1 MRFEDLPYRPCVG
14 VMVLNRAGH
23 VLIGRR
29 IDGPEHVDETHAWQM
44 PQGGIDPGEDPRLA
58 VMRELEEETG
68 IAQAEILAEHPEWI
82 DYDLPPHL
90 IGAVLGGKYRGQR
103 QRWFALRFLGQDS
116 DIRLDAHTHPE
127 FVEWKWVPL
136 EQTPEIGVPFKRAT
150 YERLVK
156 DFAEYSGRPGALPL
170 HQARA

>member
-1 MRFEDLPYRPCVG
+1 MSDLPYRMNVG
-14 VMVLNRAGH
+14 AALFNRDGL
-23 VLIGRR
+23 VFVGRR
-29 IDGPEHVDETHAWQM
+29 ADLASTAGAWQM

-68 IAQAEILAEHPEWI
+68 IAQAEILAEHPDWI

-103 QRWFALRFLGQDS
+103 QRWFALRFLGVDS

-150 YERLVK
+150 YERLVR
-156 DFAEYSGRPGALPL
+156 DFAEFSKRPGALPL
-170 HQARA
+170 DPAGA

>member
-1 MRFEDLPYRPCVG
+1 MSDLPYRMNVG
-14 VMVLNRAGH
+14 AALFNRDGL
-23 VLIGRR
+23 VFVGRR
-29 IDGPEHVDETHAWQM
+29 ADLGSAAGAWQM
-44 PQGGIDPGEDPRLA
+44 PQGGIDPGEEPRLA

-68 IAQAEILAEHPEWI
+68 ISQAEILAEHPEWI

-103 QRWFALRFLGQDS
+103 QRWFALRFLGVDS

-136 EQTPEIGVPFKRAT
+136 DLTPEIGVPFKRAT
-150 YERLVK
+150 YERLVR
-156 DFAEYSGRPGALPL
+156 DFAAFSRGGSGLQGG
-170 HQARA
+170 